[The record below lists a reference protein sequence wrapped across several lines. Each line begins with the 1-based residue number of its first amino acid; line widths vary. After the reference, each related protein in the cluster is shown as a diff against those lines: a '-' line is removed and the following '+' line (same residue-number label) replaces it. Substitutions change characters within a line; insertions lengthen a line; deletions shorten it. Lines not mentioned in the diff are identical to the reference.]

1 MSTLIA
7 AKPAEITIPKLTT
20 ANYKIWSELIVEA
33 LDGRGVW
40 DCVNGTE
47 KKPKDDPGKVW
58 QHNNAI
64 AAGIIKGALSE
75 SQLGHVI
82 GVRDAKEIWATL
94 KRIHQTTDE
103 ARVQSLIAEFI
114 QFRLCTT
121 IDEGASTLTRLQSEI
136 GILDNES
143 KPSDVVKVQ
152 TLLAGLGSE
161 YESTLA
167 ALQASKIKKFE
178 EVVAQLKMAEIR
190 LKGQGWTKEDQNLVR
205 RTIGPNRPRII
216 KERTCFHCGETGHF
230 IKECEE
236 FLAEI
241 RQQILDEQRE
251 GMHQERNQR
260 TARSARRTTGSS
272 EGFRARGVSHE
283 PDISERAW

>member
-1 MSTLIA
+1 MSTLVA

-20 ANYKIWSELIVEA
+20 ANYKVWSELMIEA

-40 DCVNGTE
+40 DCINGSE

-75 SQLGHVI
+75 SQLGHVM

-136 GILDNES
+136 GILDSES
-143 KPSDVVKVQ
+143 KPSDAVKVQ
-152 TLLAGLGSE
+152 TLLAGIGSE

-167 ALQASKIKKFE
+167 ALQASKIRKFE
-178 EVVAQLKMAEIR
+178 EVVSQLKMAETR
-190 LKGQGWTKEDQNLVR
+190 LRGQGWAIEGQNLAR
-205 RTIGPNRPRII
+205 RTIGPNRPRIKKGI
-216 KERTCFHCGETGHF
+216 CFHCGEAGHF
-230 IKECEE
+230 IKECEG

-241 RQQILDEQRE
+241 RQQILDEQKE
-251 GMHQERNQR
+251 DKHQERNQA
-260 TARSARRTTGSS
+260 TTRSARRSAGSS
-272 EGFRARGVSHE
+272 GGFRALGVLRE
-283 PDISERAW
+283 PEVSERAW